1 MRKSLLLAI
10 SALFLIACNE
20 QQKMVQLTPAS
31 VPPSKLDVEKLNK
44 DIDLKQDINGYS
56 LSDLRILRNA
66 FAARQGYCF
75 MNADLRGIFSTTT
88 WYDSLME
95 NRYWLEEGAMYGD
108 EDDKKQAAQLKPISY
123 TDEETTFINKIKARE
138 DELIKLNYKGND
150 GWVVNVTN
158 IINPFQ
164 LNDFD
169 DGLATALANYG
180 FAIVPQNE
188 DQLFQIYERND
199 YRDFPN
205 FITTDLFL
213 QAFHLYFDC
222 VLRQVEQEKF
232 IPKLLHFTDLLCGEM
247 KAIANNTDNEE
258 IRKAAAYNQAY
269 FAIAHALLSGQPLK
283 NVPAEYKEMA
293 EQEIKNVHAAQ
304 TCSSE
309 FLEYKDTPFV
319 YNIYRPRGH
328 YTRNDKLKHYFEGM
342 MWLQNVPFGNDKP
355 NQLRRALLMAD
366 VVGNDI
372 GLAGTYKSIADP
384 ITFLMGEPDNVNIL
398 QINDLL
404 KQNGL
409 TIDQVM
415 KDDEALGKIKTA
427 IEELDKKQTRI
438 KPKFSTTSE
447 VKINFMPQRYVPD
460 AEVLQEMVDYESK
473 PTKRATPKGLD
484 VMAAI
489 GIPQAERILIDE
501 LKEDKQWS
509 DYMPTLKRM
518 KERMAEIDWDAS
530 VSNRWIATMKDV
542 NSQPE
547 NAPYFMNT
555 PQWGKKNLNTALASW
570 AELKHDAI
578 LYAKQPFGAECG
590 GGGPPEPI
598 CRGYVEPNV
607 AYWQKAIDLLDATK
621 SLLRKYDFITE
632 EIENVSLDL
641 HEKAE
646 FLLAVS
652 QKELKGEKL
661 TDEEYGQIEYMGA
674 AFEYTTLNILREPN
688 QYLSG
693 WDDIQSADKKIAL
706 VADVYTANSFNNP
719 EPSVLYEAVGPAHEI
734 YVVVEI
740 EGYLYLTRGAVFS
753 YREFGEALDAP
764 RLTDEEWQQQLESKP
779 DKGIPTWMEE
789 IILPENGKELDNE
802 HIFYS
807 SGC

>member
-1 MRKSLLLAI
+1 MRKNLLLVI
-10 SALFLIACNE
+10 SALLLIACAE
-20 QQKMVQLTPAS
+20 QKKTDLLVPAS
-31 VPPSKLDVEKLNK
+31 VPPSKLEVEKLNGE
-44 DIDLKQDINGYS
+44 IDLKQDITGYS

-95 NRYWLEEGAMYGD
+95 KRFWIEEEQQYGERD
-108 EDDKKQAAQLKPISY
+108 GDTPTIAPISY
-123 TDEETTFINKIKARE
+123 TDEETAFINKIKARE
-138 DELIKLNYKGND
+138 DELLKLNYKGND

-164 LNDFD
+164 LNEFD
-169 DGLATALANYG
+169 EDLATALANYG

-199 YRDFPN
+199 YRNFPN

-232 IPKLLHFTDLLCGEM
+232 IPELLHFTDLLCGEM
-247 KAIANNTDNEE
+247 KAIANGAGSEE
-258 IRKAAAYNQAY
+258 TKKAAAYNQAY
-269 FAIAHALLSGQPLK
+269 FAIANALLSGQPLK
-283 NVPAEYKEMA
+283 NVPAEYMKMA
-293 EQEIKNVHAAQ
+293 EQEIKNVHEAQ
-304 TCSSE
+304 TCKSE
-309 FLEYKDTPFV
+309 FLEYNDVPFV

-342 MWLQNVPFGNDKP
+342 MWLQNVPFGSDKP

-366 VVGNDI
+366 VVGNDV
-372 GLAGTYKSIADP
+372 GLTGTYKSIADP

-398 QINDLL
+398 QVNDLL

-415 KDDEALGKIKTA
+415 TDDKALGKIKTA

-438 KPKFSTTSE
+438 KPKLSLTSE

-473 PTKRATPKGLD
+473 PTKRGTPKGLD

-509 DYMPTLKRM
+509 EYVPTLKKM

-530 VSNRWIATMKDV
+530 VSNRWT
-542 NSQPE
+542 
-547 NAPYFMNT
+547 
-555 PQWGKKNLNTALASW
+555 
-570 AELKHDAI
+570 
-578 LYAKQPFGAECG
+578 
-590 GGGPPEPI
+590 EP
-598 CRGYVEPNV
+598 
-607 AYWQKAIDLLDATK
+607 
-621 SLLRKYDFITE
+621 
-632 EIENVSLDL
+632 
-641 HEKAE
+641 
-646 FLLAVS
+646 
-652 QKELKGEKL
+652 
-661 TDEEYGQIEYMGA
+661 
-674 AFEYTTLNILREPN
+674 
-688 QYLSG
+688 
-693 WDDIQSADKKIAL
+693 
-706 VADVYTANSFNNP
+706 
-719 EPSVLYEAVGPAHEI
+719 
-734 YVVVEI
+734 
-740 EGYLYLTRGAVFS
+740 
-753 YREFGEALDAP
+753 
-764 RLTDEEWQQQLESKP
+764 
-779 DKGIPTWMEE
+779 
-789 IILPENGKELDNE
+789 
-802 HIFYS
+802 
-807 SGC
+807 